1 MLTNLETIFDNMR
14 DMMKKLKKKS
24 YEINMEQFLEKNG
37 HFFQEM
43 TDYVDASDEKES
55 AAAEIAEVVGAS
67 VENRFTQGAK
77 KRISSRTQADINFF
91 MIYYV
96 FPAILKTEHEQC
108 RLIADSICAEWK
120 KRFKNSE
127 IGYTDYDSLYKSFR
141 EKIFGIF

>member
-1 MLTNLETIFDNMR
+1 MLKNVESMFDNMS

-24 YEINMEQFLEKNG
+24 YEINMAQFLEKNG

-43 TDYVDASDEKES
+43 TDYVDAAADKEY
-55 AAAEIAEVVGAS
+55 AAAKIAQTVGEG
-67 VENRFTQGAK
+67 VENRFAQGGK
-77 KRISSRTQADINFF
+77 KRIPSRTQADINFF

-96 FPAILKTEHEQC
+96 FPAILKTGHEQC
-108 RLIADSICAEWK
+108 RMIADSICAEWK

-127 IGYTDYDSLYKSFR
+127 IGYTDYDSLHESFR